1 MIINYNSIY
10 DSQYGVIRVI
20 IWSTY
25 FKFLEGN
32 SMPEDIPVGAPV
44 SLEFFSTID
53 SSVLYTHKDH
63 RFTEYINRYYPHI
76 IFFLYE
82 SYAIPYIE
90 L

>member
-1 MIINYNSIY
+1 
-10 DSQYGVIRVI
+10 
-20 IWSTY
+20 
-25 FKFLEGN
+25 
-32 SMPEDIPVGAPV
+32 MPEDIPVGAPV

-90 L
+90 LWLMLDIYTQTGVTHHNQTIIIINNTDDVQWTH